1 MSVLARPRSFADP
14 GQPAAVVYTR
24 DPDSEGVLRQAL
36 RDLSHDST
44 AFRTGGPRNA
54 IAELSGQASPNL
66 LVVDICG
73 EADPVDR
80 VRELIDTCEPATRVL
95 VLGETNDI
103 RLYRAL
109 LDAGASEYL
118 FKPLVSAVAARVC
131 RKLLFGDA
139 SIGASRLGRLVYV
152 VGARGGAGASTVAV
166 ALAASLS
173 EAPPRPVVLLDLDL
187 QCGDI
192 ALSLNVEPNSAL
204 RAALTQADRVDDLL
218 LERGLIQITNRL
230 DMLGSLEALDSAPA
244 LDEDA
249 LIALLDRVT
258 RRYRYVVVEIP
269 AHAAA
274 GLKRVLHMPSTLVLV
289 SDARLSS
296 ARDVARWRA
305 AVGDSTAER
314 GLVHVL
320 NRVGAGGGLPLADF
334 AKAAGQAPDFVIPY
348 AREIAEQ
355 ALMGRQGPPS
365 GALAKGVQP
374 LAALLGGESAP
385 TRRPQPLLKRLLG

>member
-1 MSVLARPRSFADP
+1 MSGTALRTRSASNP
-14 GQPAAVVYTR
+14 TAAIVYTR

-36 RDLSHDST
+36 HDLSHDT
-44 AFRTGGPRNA
+44 VVFRTGGLRNA
-54 IAELSGQASPNL
+54 IADLPGHDSPSL

-73 EADPVDR
+73 ESDPIDR

-95 VLGETNDI
+95 VLGDQNDI
-103 RLYRAL
+103 RLFRAL

-118 FKPLVSAVAARVC
+118 FKPVVSAVAARVC

-139 SIGASRLGRLVYV
+139 AIGATRLGRLVYV
-152 VGARGGAGASTVAV
+152 VGARGGSGASTIAA
-166 ALAASLS
+166 ALASTLS

-187 QCGDI
+187 QGGDL
-192 ALSLNVEPNSAL
+192 ALSLNAQPNSAL

-218 LERGLIQITNRL
+218 LDRGLIQITDRL
-230 DMLGSLEALDSAPA
+230 DLLGSLDPLDSSPA

-269 AHAAA
+269 PHAAA

-289 SDARLSS
+289 SDSRLAS

-305 AVGDSTAER
+305 CVGENTAER

-320 NRVGAGGGLPLADF
+320 NRAGAAGGLPLADF
-334 AKAAGQAPDFVIPY
+334 TKAAGHAPDLVIPY
-348 AREIAEQ
+348 AREIADQ
-355 ALMGRQGPPS
+355 ALTGRQGPPA

-374 LAALLGGESAP
+374 LAAMLGGESVAAA
-385 TRRPQPLLKRLLG
+385 RRPQSLLKRMLG

>member
-1 MSVLARPRSFADP
+1 MSALTRPRSFADD
-14 GQPAAVVYTR
+14 GQPAAVAYTR

-36 RDLSHDST
+36 RDLSHESVI
-44 AFRTGGPRNA
+44 FRSGGLRSA
-54 IAELSGQASPNL
+54 VTELAGHDSPNL
-66 LVVDICG
+66 LVVDISG
-73 EADPVDR
+73 ESDPVDR

-95 VLGETNDI
+95 VLGDHNDI
-103 RLYRAL
+103 RLYRGL

-139 SIGASRLGRLVYV
+139 SIGANRLGRLVYV
-152 VGARGGAGASTVAV
+152 VGARGGSGASTVAV
-166 ALAASLS
+166 ALASTLS
-173 EAPPRPVVLLDLDL
+173 ESPPRPVVLIDLDL
-187 QCGDI
+187 QCGDV
-192 ALSLNVEPNSAL
+192 ALSLNAEPNSAL

-218 LERGLIQITNRL
+218 LERGLIQITGRL
-230 DMLGSLEALDSAPA
+230 DMLGSLDPLDSAAA

-274 GLKRVLHMPSTLVLV
+274 RLKRVLHMPSTLVLV

-305 AVGDSTAER
+305 TIGESTAER

-320 NRVGAGGGLPLADF
+320 NRAGAAGGLPLADF
-334 AKAAGQAPDFVIPY
+334 TRAAGQAPDFVIPY

-355 ALMGRQGPPS
+355 ALLGRQGV
-365 GALAKGVQP
+365 LAKGVQP
-374 LAALLGGESAP
+374 LAALLGGESVAA
-385 TRRPQPLLKRLLG
+385 RRPIPFLKRLLG

>member
-1 MSVLARPRSFADP
+1 MSALVRPRSLDD
-14 GQPAAVVYTR
+14 GQPAAIVYTR

-36 RDLSHDST
+36 HDLSHESVV
-44 AFRTGGPRNA
+44 FRTGGLRSA
-54 IAELSGQASPNL
+54 VTELAGHDSLNL

-95 VLGETNDI
+95 ILGDQNDI

-139 SIGASRLGRLVYV
+139 SIGANRLGRLVYV
-152 VGARGGAGASTVAV
+152 VGARGGSGASTVAV
-166 ALAASLS
+166 ALASTLS
-173 EAPPRPVVLLDLDL
+173 ESPPRPVVLVDLDL
-187 QCGDI
+187 QRGDV
-192 ALSLNVEPNSAL
+192 ALSLNAEPNSAL
-204 RAALTQADRVDDLL
+204 HAALTQADRVDDLL
-218 LERGLIQITNRL
+218 LERGLIQITGRL
-230 DMLGSLEALDSAPA
+230 DMLGSLNPLDSSAG

-249 LIALLDRVT
+249 LIALFDRVT

-269 AHAAA
+269 AHAA
-274 GLKRVLHMPSTLVLV
+274 GSLKRVLHMPSTLVLV

-305 AVGDSTAER
+305 TVGENTAER

-320 NRVGAGGGLPLADF
+320 NRAGAAGGLPLAEF
-334 AKAAGQAPDFVIPY
+334 TRAAGQAPDFVIPY
-348 AREIAEQ
+348 ARDIAEQ
-355 ALMGRQGPPS
+355 ALLGRQ

-374 LAALLGGESAP
+374 LAAMLGGESVAS
-385 TRRPQPLLKRLLG
+385 RRPLPLLKRLLG